1 MAFSPTPK
9 QARRASLW
17 SKAGLWHKVGL
28 SSMAGAAL
36 LLVGCQTGPRGPA
49 RPGPIEPPIQPIDV
63 ERNMVAVIV
72 PLTGSDGPV
81 GTSIANA
88 AKLAL
93 ADAGDKSLRITVYDS
108 AASGGAAEATQRAIT
123 EGNRLILGPLL
134 AEDVRAAA
142 PVARRAGVPVI
153 AFSNDDGVAGNG
165 VFILGFTPAQS
176 IGRVVAHARSKG
188 AARFAAMVPTGLYG
202 QRAAQ
207 AMFGAVRKAG
217 GQMAVVQTFDRS
229 PQAAVAAA
237 RRLNAKGGF
246 DAVLIGDSGRI
257 AAVAAPALKLGPRLL
272 GTELW
277 AADKALGR
285 TVALRGGWYAAAP
298 NTQFDRLTVR
308 YRARYGKTPY
318 RLASLGYD
326 AVLLAVRSA
335 RGWPLGHAFPARSLI
350 AKDGFSGVDG
360 NFRFGRDG
368 IAERLLEVRQVT
380 AAGTTTVSPAGSA
393 F

>member
-9 QARRASLW
+9 QAHRAFSRSGAALW
-17 SKAGLWHKVGL
+17 SV
-28 SSMAGAAL
+28 AGATL

-49 RPGPIEPPIQPIDV
+49 PGPIEPQIVPVDAQ
-63 ERNMVAVIV
+63 RNMVAVIV
-72 PLTGSDGPV
+72 PLTGGDGLV
-81 GTSIANA
+81 GTSISNA
-88 AKLAL
+88 ARLAL
-93 ADAGDKSLRITVYDS
+93 ADTGDKTLRITVYDS
-108 AASGGAAEATQRAIT
+108 AGPGGAAAAAQRAIG

-134 AEDVRAAA
+134 ADDVRAAA

-165 VFILGFTPAQS
+165 VFVMGFTPDQS
-176 IGRVVAHARSKG
+176 IGRVVAYARSRG
-188 AARFAAMVPTGLYG
+188 VARFAAMVPTGLYG

-207 AMFGAVRKAG
+207 AMFGAVRKTG
-217 GQMAVVQTFDRS
+217 GQMAIIQTFDRS
-229 PQAAVAAA
+229 PQAVVAAA

-246 DAVLIGDSGRI
+246 DAVLIGDSGRL
-257 AAVAAPALKLGPRLL
+257 AATAAPALKLGPRLL

-277 AADKALGR
+277 ATDKLLGK
-285 TVALRGGWYAAAP
+285 TAALRGGWYAAAP
-298 NTQFDRLTVR
+298 NAQFDRLTVR

-326 AVLLAVRSA
+326 AVLLAVRSS
-335 RGWPLGHAFPARSLI
+335 RNWPLGRAFPARSLI
-350 AKDGFSGVDG
+350 EKDGFSGVDG

-368 IAERLLEVRQVT
+368 VAERSLEVRQVT
-380 AAGTTTVSPAGSA
+380 AAGTTIVSPAASA

>member
-9 QARRASLW
+9 QAQRAFARSGAALW
-17 SKAGLWHKVGL
+17 SI
-28 SSMAGAAL
+28 AGATL

-49 RPGPIEPPIQPIDV
+49 PGPIEPQIVPVDAQ
-63 ERNMVAVIV
+63 RNMVAVIV
-72 PLTGSDGPV
+72 PLTGGDGLV
-81 GTSIANA
+81 GTSISNA
-88 AKLAL
+88 ARLAL
-93 ADAGDKSLRITVYDS
+93 ADTGDKTLRITVYDS
-108 AASGGAAEATQRAIT
+108 AGPGGAAAAAQRAIG

-134 AEDVRAAA
+134 ADDVRAAA

-165 VFILGFTPAQS
+165 VFVMGFTPDQS
-176 IGRVVAHARSKG
+176 IGRVVAYARSRG
-188 AARFAAMVPTGLYG
+188 VARFAAMVPTGLYG

-207 AMFGAVRKAG
+207 AMFGAVRKTG
-217 GQMAVVQTFDRS
+217 GQMAIIQTFDRS
-229 PQAAVAAA
+229 PQAVVAAA

-246 DAVLIGDSGRI
+246 DAVLIGDSGRL
-257 AAVAAPALKLGPRLL
+257 AATAAPALKLGPRLL

-277 AADKALGR
+277 ATDKLLGK
-285 TVALRGGWYAAAP
+285 TAALRGGWYAAAP
-298 NTQFDRLTVR
+298 NAQFDRLTVR

-326 AVLLAVRSA
+326 AVLLAVRSS
-335 RGWPLGHAFPARSLI
+335 RNWPLGRAFPARSLI
-350 AKDGFSGVDG
+350 EKDGFSGVDG

-368 IAERLLEVRQVT
+368 VAERSLEVRQVT
-380 AAGTTTVSPAGSA
+380 AAGTTTVSPAASA